1 MDTVIFKIE
10 KWKSESIA
18 NLLKE
23 INEISC
29 RLYIDFEKGVVTAK
43 DVNNDVIDTIIGV
56 IDKHF
61 IIESISVDNTTNQEK
76 SELNENDRVAKFS
89 DKDIENLLNEKLI
102 KTIVW
107 AMSHGMSSEEI
118 QKYIWTMITE
128 ISYSNSSS
136 SELRV
141 KNVSVG
147 DVVQV
152 NFGKHP
158 IGEMSDSR
166 GYAIVC
172 NISTDGSLFLVPID
186 KESSNIDS
194 NSFNILENSDVT
206 VLLEMSKYV
215 NPRRLDKVLGKV
227 EPEFLKEL
235 LNQIAITF
243 DFNSN
248 AEEIDFTKCL
258 TAEMALQEI
267 IGPALEK
274 VMPGLYPEDNQIFKF
289 LADIGMPNN
298 VITLR
303 KAFEVGI
310 HLEKITYNNL
320 ISQIISENPEMY
332 DESDS
337 KNLRNLLKRIFDN
350 WAQNYPDL
358 KKQCSKISIV
368 SIIKMFAKKFN
379 NS

>member
-18 NLLKE
+18 SLLKE

-29 RLYIDFEKGVVTAK
+29 RLHIDFEKGVITAK
-43 DVNNDVIDTIIGV
+43 DVNNYVIDTIIGV

-61 IIESISVDNTTNQEK
+61 VIESISVDNTTNQEK
-76 SELNENDRVAKFS
+76 SELNENDRVVKFF
-89 DKDIENLLNEKLI
+89 DKDIENLLNEKFI

-128 ISYSNSSS
+128 ISYSNSNS

-310 HLEKITYNNL
+310 YLEKITYNNL

>member
-18 NLLKE
+18 SLLKE

-29 RLYIDFEKGVVTAK
+29 RLHIDFEKGVITAK

-61 IIESISVDNTTNQEK
+61 VIESISVDNTTNQEK
-76 SELNENDRVAKFS
+76 SELNENDRVVKFF
-89 DKDIENLLNEKLI
+89 DKDIENLLNEKFI

-128 ISYSNSSS
+128 ISYSNSNS

-310 HLEKITYNNL
+310 YLEKITYNNL

-332 DESDS
+332 DESDG
-337 KNLRNLLKRIFDN
+337 KNLRSLLKRIFDN
-350 WAQNYPDL
+350 WAQNYPGL
-358 KKQCSKISIV
+358 KKQCFKISIV

>member
-43 DVNNDVIDTIIGV
+43 DVNNDVIDRIIGV

-61 IIESISVDNTTNQEK
+61 VIESISVDNTTNQEK
-76 SELNENDRVAKFS
+76 SELNENDRVVKFS

-107 AMSHGMSSEEI
+107 AMSHGMSSEEV

-128 ISYSNSSS
+128 ISYSNSNS

-248 AEEIDFTKCL
+248 AEESNCPKSSNEEL
-258 TAEMALQEI
+258 ALQEI

-274 VMPGLYPEDNQIFKF
+274 IKPNVDLDGQLHSF
-289 LADIGMPNN
+289 LANIGMPTN
-298 VITLR
+298 VITLN
-303 KAFEVGI
+303 KAFEIGVY
-310 HLEKITYNNL
+310 LEKITYNNL
-320 ISQIISENPEMY
+320 ISKLISDNPEMY
-332 DESDS
+332 DESDG
-337 KNLRNLLKRIFDN
+337 KNLRSLLKRIFDN

-368 SIIKMFAKKFN
+368 SIIKMFAKKYHN
-379 NS
+379 L

>member
-1 MDTVIFKIE
+1 METLIFKIYGQ
-10 KWKSESIA
+10 KTNSIA
-18 NLLKE
+18 DLLKE
-23 INEISC
+23 INQITC
-29 RLYIDFEKGVVTAK
+29 RLHIDFEKGIVTVK
-43 DVNNDVIDTIIGV
+43 DVKNDLIDTVVGV

-61 IIESISVDNTTNQEK
+61 VIKSVSVDNGTEQEK
-76 SELNENDRVAKFS
+76 SESCEDVKVVKFS

-102 KTIVW
+102 KTLVW

-128 ISYSNSSS
+128 ISYSNSN
-136 SELRV
+136 ELRV
-141 KNVSVG
+141 ENISVG

-158 IGEMSDSR
+158 AGEMSDSR

-172 NISTDGSLFLVPID
+172 NISTDGLLFLVPID

-243 DFNSN
+243 DFSSK

-274 VMPGLYPEDNQIFKF
+274 VMPGLYPEDNQISKF

>member
-76 SELNENDRVAKFS
+76 SELNENDRVVKFS

-128 ISYSNSSS
+128 ISYSNSNS

-310 HLEKITYNNL
+310 YLEKITYNNL

>member
-1 MDTVIFKIE
+1 METLIFKIYGQ
-10 KWKSESIA
+10 KTNSIA
-18 NLLKE
+18 DLLKE
-23 INEISC
+23 INQITC
-29 RLYIDFEKGVVTAK
+29 RLHIDFEKGIVTVK
-43 DVNNDVIDTIIGV
+43 DVKNDLIDTVVGV

-61 IIESISVDNTTNQEK
+61 VIKSVSVDNGTEQEK
-76 SELNENDRVAKFS
+76 SESCEDVKVVKFS

-102 KTIVW
+102 KTLVW

-128 ISYSNSSS
+128 ISYSNSN
-136 SELRV
+136 ELRV
-141 KNVSVG
+141 ENISVG

-158 IGEMSDSR
+158 AGEMSDSR

-172 NISTDGSLFLVPID
+172 NISTDGLLFLVPID

>member
-29 RLYIDFEKGVVTAK
+29 RLQIDFEKGVITAK

-76 SELNENDRVAKFS
+76 SELNENDRVVKFS

-107 AMSHGMSSEEI
+107 AMSHGMSSEEV

>member
-76 SELNENDRVAKFS
+76 SELNENDRVVKFS

-107 AMSHGMSSEEI
+107 AMSHGMSSEEV

-310 HLEKITYNNL
+310 YLEKITYNNL

>member
-18 NLLKE
+18 SLLKE

-29 RLYIDFEKGVVTAK
+29 RLHIDFEKGVITAK

-76 SELNENDRVAKFS
+76 SELNENDRVVKFS

-107 AMSHGMSSEEI
+107 AMSHGMSSEEV

-248 AEEIDFTKCL
+248 AEESNCPKSSNEEL
-258 TAEMALQEI
+258 ALQEI

-274 VMPGLYPEDNQIFKF
+274 IKPNVDFDGQLHSF
-289 LADIGMPNN
+289 LANIGMPTN

>member
-61 IIESISVDNTTNQEK
+61 VIESISVGNTTNQEK
-76 SELNENDRVAKFS
+76 SELNENDRVVKFS

-107 AMSHGMSSEEI
+107 AMSHGMSSEEV

-248 AEEIDFTKCL
+248 AEESNCPKSSNEEL
-258 TAEMALQEI
+258 ALQEI

-274 VMPGLYPEDNQIFKF
+274 IKPNVDFDGQLHSF
-289 LADIGMPNN
+289 LANIGMPTN
-298 VITLR
+298 VITLN
-303 KAFEVGI
+303 KAFEIGVY
-310 HLEKITYNNL
+310 LEKITYNNL

>member
-18 NLLKE
+18 SLLKE

-29 RLYIDFEKGVVTAK
+29 RLHIDFEKGVITAK

-76 SELNENDRVAKFS
+76 SELNENDRVVKFS

-107 AMSHGMSSEEI
+107 AMSHGMSSEEV

>member
-43 DVNNDVIDTIIGV
+43 DVNNDVIDTIIEV

>member
-18 NLLKE
+18 SLLKE

-29 RLYIDFEKGVVTAK
+29 RLHIDFEKGVITAK

-76 SELNENDRVAKFS
+76 SELNENDRVVKFF
-89 DKDIENLLNEKLI
+89 DKDIENLLNEKFI

-128 ISYSNSSS
+128 ISYSNSNS

-243 DFNSN
+243 DFSSK
-248 AEEIDFTKCL
+248 AEESNCPKSSNEEL
-258 TAEMALQEI
+258 ALQEI

-274 VMPGLYPEDNQIFKF
+274 IKPNVDLDGQLHSF

-310 HLEKITYNNL
+310 YLEKITYNNL

>member
-18 NLLKE
+18 SLLKE

-29 RLYIDFEKGVVTAK
+29 RLHIDFEKGVITAK
-43 DVNNDVIDTIIGV
+43 DVNNYVIDTIIGV

-61 IIESISVDNTTNQEK
+61 VIESISVDNTTNQEK
-76 SELNENDRVAKFS
+76 SELNENDRVVKFF
-89 DKDIENLLNEKLI
+89 DKDIENLLNEKFI

-128 ISYSNSSS
+128 ISYSNSNS

>member
-76 SELNENDRVAKFS
+76 SELNENDRVVKFS

-107 AMSHGMSSEEI
+107 AMSHGMSSEEV

>member
-1 MDTVIFKIE
+1 MVIRITKITV
-10 KWKSESIA
+10 
-18 NLLKE
+18 
-23 INEISC
+23 
-29 RLYIDFEKGVVTAK
+29 T
-43 DVNNDVIDTIIGV
+43 
-56 IDKHF
+56 
-61 IIESISVDNTTNQEK
+61 
-76 SELNENDRVAKFS
+76 
-89 DKDIENLLNEKLI
+89 
-102 KTIVW
+102 
-107 AMSHGMSSEEI
+107 
-118 QKYIWTMITE
+118 
-128 ISYSNSSS
+128 
-136 SELRV
+136 
-141 KNVSVG
+141 
-147 DVVQV
+147 
-152 NFGKHP
+152 
-158 IGEMSDSR
+158 
-166 GYAIVC
+166 
-172 NISTDGSLFLVPID
+172 
-186 KESSNIDS
+186 
-194 NSFNILENSDVT
+194 
-206 VLLEMSKYV
+206 
-215 NPRRLDKVLGKV
+215 
-227 EPEFLKEL
+227 
-235 LNQIAITF
+235 IAITF

>member
-76 SELNENDRVAKFS
+76 SELNENDRVVKFS

-107 AMSHGMSSEEI
+107 AMSHGMSSEEV

-248 AEEIDFTKCL
+248 AEESNCPKSSNEEL
-258 TAEMALQEI
+258 ALQEI

-274 VMPGLYPEDNQIFKF
+274 IKPNVDFDGQLHSFLANIVMPT
-289 LADIGMPNN
+289 N

>member
-43 DVNNDVIDTIIGV
+43 DVNNDVIDTIIEV

-76 SELNENDRVAKFS
+76 SEFNENDRVVKFS

-128 ISYSNSSS
+128 ISYSNSSL

-215 NPRRLDKVLGKV
+215 NPRRLDKVFGKV

-248 AEEIDFTKCL
+248 AEESNCPKSSNEEL
-258 TAEMALQEI
+258 ALQEI

-274 VMPGLYPEDNQIFKF
+274 IKPNVDLDGQLHSF
-289 LADIGMPNN
+289 LANIGMPTN
-298 VITLR
+298 VITLN
-303 KAFEVGI
+303 KAFEIGVY
-310 HLEKITYNNL
+310 LEKITYNNL

>member
-43 DVNNDVIDTIIGV
+43 DVNNDVIDRIIGV

-61 IIESISVDNTTNQEK
+61 VIESISVDNTTNQEK
-76 SELNENDRVAKFS
+76 SELNENDRVVKFS

-107 AMSHGMSSEEI
+107 AMSHGMSSEEV

-128 ISYSNSSS
+128 ISYSNSNS

>member
-76 SELNENDRVAKFS
+76 SELNENDRVVKFS

-107 AMSHGMSSEEI
+107 AMSHGMSSEEV

-158 IGEMSDSR
+158 IGEMSDSK

>member
-76 SELNENDRVAKFS
+76 SELNENDRVVKFS

-107 AMSHGMSSEEI
+107 AMSHGMSSEEV

-128 ISYSNSSS
+128 ISYSNSNS

-350 WAQNYPDL
+350 WAQNYPGL
-358 KKQCSKISIV
+358 KKQCFKISIV

>member
-18 NLLKE
+18 SLLKE

-29 RLYIDFEKGVVTAK
+29 RLHIDFEKGVITAK

-61 IIESISVDNTTNQEK
+61 VIESISVDNTTNQEK
-76 SELNENDRVAKFS
+76 SELNENDRVVKFF
-89 DKDIENLLNEKLI
+89 DKDIENLLNEKFI

-128 ISYSNSSS
+128 ISYSNSNS

-310 HLEKITYNNL
+310 YLEKITYNNL

>member
-76 SELNENDRVAKFS
+76 SELNENDRVVKFS

-107 AMSHGMSSEEI
+107 AMSHGMSSEEV

-289 LADIGMPNN
+289 LGEIRMPNN

>member
-1 MDTVIFKIE
+1 METLIFKIYGQ
-10 KWKSESIA
+10 KTNSIA
-18 NLLKE
+18 DLLKE
-23 INEISC
+23 INQITC
-29 RLYIDFEKGVVTAK
+29 RLHIDFEKGIVTVK
-43 DVNNDVIDTIIGV
+43 DVKNDLIDTVVGV

-61 IIESISVDNTTNQEK
+61 VIKSVSVDNGTEQEK
-76 SELNENDRVAKFS
+76 SESCEDVKVVKFS

-102 KTIVW
+102 KTLVW

-128 ISYSNSSS
+128 ISYSNSN
-136 SELRV
+136 ELRV
-141 KNVSVG
+141 ENISVG

-158 IGEMSDSR
+158 AGEMSDSR

-243 DFNSN
+243 DFSSK

-303 KAFEVGI
+303 KAYEVGI

>member
-76 SELNENDRVAKFS
+76 SELNENDRVVKFS

-107 AMSHGMSSEEI
+107 AMSHGMSSEEV

-248 AEEIDFTKCL
+248 AEESNCPKSSNEEL
-258 TAEMALQEI
+258 ALQEI

-274 VMPGLYPEDNQIFKF
+274 IKPNVDFDGQLHSF
-289 LADIGMPNN
+289 LANIGMPTN

-320 ISQIISENPEMY
+320 ISQIISGNPEMY

>member
-29 RLYIDFEKGVVTAK
+29 RLYIDFEKGVITAK

-61 IIESISVDNTTNQEK
+61 VIESISVDNTTNQEK
-76 SELNENDRVAKFS
+76 SELNENDRVVKFF

-107 AMSHGMSSEEI
+107 AMSHGMSSEEV

-128 ISYSNSSS
+128 ISYSNSNS

-248 AEEIDFTKCL
+248 AEESNCPKSSNEEL
-258 TAEMALQEI
+258 ALQEI

-274 VMPGLYPEDNQIFKF
+274 IKPNVDLNGQLHSF
-289 LADIGMPNN
+289 LANIGMPNN

-310 HLEKITYNNL
+310 YLEKITYNNL

>member
-76 SELNENDRVAKFS
+76 SELNENDRVVKFS

-107 AMSHGMSSEEI
+107 AMSHGMSSEEV

-274 VMPGLYPEDNQIFKF
+274 IKPNVDLDGQLHSF
-289 LADIGMPNN
+289 LANIGMPTN
-298 VITLR
+298 VITLN
-303 KAFEVGI
+303 KAFEIGVY
-310 HLEKITYNNL
+310 LEKITYNNL

>member
-76 SELNENDRVAKFS
+76 SELNENDRVVKFS

-107 AMSHGMSSEEI
+107 AMSHGMSSEEV

-248 AEEIDFTKCL
+248 AEESNCPKSSNEEL
-258 TAEMALQEI
+258 ALQEI

-274 VMPGLYPEDNQIFKF
+274 IKPNVDFDGQLHSF
-289 LADIGMPNN
+289 LANIGMPTN

>member
-29 RLYIDFEKGVVTAK
+29 RLHIDFEKGVITAK

-61 IIESISVDNTTNQEK
+61 VIESISVDNTTNQEK
-76 SELNENDRVAKFS
+76 SVLNENDRVVKFF
-89 DKDIENLLNEKLI
+89 DKDIENLLNEKFI

-128 ISYSNSSS
+128 ISYSNSNS

-227 EPEFLKEL
+227 ETEFLKEL

>member
-1 MDTVIFKIE
+1 METLTFKIQGQ
-10 KWKSESIA
+10 KTNSIA
-18 NLLKE
+18 DLLKE
-23 INEISC
+23 INQITC
-29 RLYIDFEKGVVTAK
+29 RLHIDFEKGIVTVK
-43 DVNNDVIDTIIGV
+43 DVKNDLIDTVVGV

-61 IIESISVDNTTNQEK
+61 VIKSVSVDNGTEQEK
-76 SELNENDRVAKFS
+76 SESCEDVKVVKFS

-102 KTIVW
+102 KTLVW

-128 ISYSNSSS
+128 ISYSNSN
-136 SELRV
+136 ELRV
-141 KNVSVG
+141 ENISVG

-158 IGEMSDSR
+158 AGEMSDSR

-172 NISTDGSLFLVPID
+172 NISTDGLLFLVPID
-186 KESSNIDS
+186 KECSNIDS

-206 VLLEMSKYV
+206 VLLELSKYV

-243 DFNSN
+243 DFSSK

>member
-76 SELNENDRVAKFS
+76 SELNENDRVVKFS

-107 AMSHGMSSEEI
+107 AMSHGMSSEEV

-248 AEEIDFTKCL
+248 AEESNCPKSSNEEL
-258 TAEMALQEI
+258 ALQEI

-274 VMPGLYPEDNQIFKF
+274 IKPNVDLDGQLHSF
-289 LADIGMPNN
+289 LANIGMPTN
-298 VITLR
+298 VITLNI
-303 KAFEVGI
+303 AFEIGVY
-310 HLEKITYNNL
+310 LEKITYNNL

>member
-43 DVNNDVIDTIIGV
+43 DVNNDVIDTIIEV

-76 SELNENDRVAKFS
+76 SEFNENDRVVKFS

-107 AMSHGMSSEEI
+107 AMSHGMSSEEV

>member
-61 IIESISVDNTTNQEK
+61 VIESISVDNTTNQEK
-76 SELNENDRVAKFS
+76 SELNENDRVVKFS

-107 AMSHGMSSEEI
+107 AMSHGMSSEEV

-128 ISYSNSSS
+128 ISYSNSNS

>member
-1 MDTVIFKIE
+1 METLIFKIYGQ
-10 KWKSESIA
+10 KTNSIA
-18 NLLKE
+18 DLLKE
-23 INEISC
+23 INQITC
-29 RLYIDFEKGVVTAK
+29 RLHIDFEKGIVTVK
-43 DVNNDVIDTIIGV
+43 DVKNDLIDTVVGV

-61 IIESISVDNTTNQEK
+61 VIKSVSVDNGTEQEK
-76 SELNENDRVAKFS
+76 SESCEDVKVVKFS

-102 KTIVW
+102 KTLVW

-128 ISYSNSSS
+128 ISYSNSN
-136 SELRV
+136 ELRV
-141 KNVSVG
+141 ENISVG

-158 IGEMSDSR
+158 AGEMSDSR

-172 NISTDGSLFLVPID
+172 NISTDGLLFLVPID

-243 DFNSN
+243 DFSSK

>member
-29 RLYIDFEKGVVTAK
+29 RLYIDFEKGVITAK

-76 SELNENDRVAKFS
+76 SELNENDRVVKFF
-89 DKDIENLLNEKLI
+89 DKDIENLLNEKFI

-128 ISYSNSSS
+128 ISYSNSNS

-310 HLEKITYNNL
+310 YLEKITYNNL

>member
-1 MDTVIFKIE
+1 METLIFKIYGQ
-10 KWKSESIA
+10 KTNSIA
-18 NLLKE
+18 DLLKK
-23 INEISC
+23 INQITC
-29 RLYIDFEKGVVTAK
+29 RLHIDFEKGIVTVK
-43 DVNNDVIDTIIGV
+43 DVKNDLIDTVVGV

-61 IIESISVDNTTNQEK
+61 VIKSVSVDNGTEQEK
-76 SELNENDRVAKFS
+76 SESCEDVKVVKFS

-102 KTIVW
+102 KTLVW

-128 ISYSNSSS
+128 ISYSNSN
-136 SELRV
+136 ELRV
-141 KNVSVG
+141 ENISVG

-158 IGEMSDSR
+158 AGEMSDSR

-310 HLEKITYNNL
+310 YLEKITYNNL

>member
-18 NLLKE
+18 SLLKE

-29 RLYIDFEKGVVTAK
+29 RLHIDFEKGVITAK
-43 DVNNDVIDTIIGV
+43 DVNNGVIDTIIGV

-61 IIESISVDNTTNQEK
+61 VIESISVDNTTNQEK
-76 SELNENDRVAKFS
+76 SELNENDRVVKFF
-89 DKDIENLLNEKLI
+89 DKDIENLLNEKFI

-128 ISYSNSSS
+128 ISYSNSNS

-310 HLEKITYNNL
+310 YLEKITYNNL

>member
-76 SELNENDRVAKFS
+76 SELNENDRVVKFS

-107 AMSHGMSSEEI
+107 AMSHGMSSEEV

-172 NISTDGSLFLVPID
+172 NISTDGSIFLVPID

>member
-1 MDTVIFKIE
+1 METLTFKIQGQ
-10 KWKSESIA
+10 KTNSIA
-18 NLLKE
+18 DLLKE
-23 INEISC
+23 INQITC
-29 RLYIDFEKGVVTAK
+29 WLHIDFEKGIVTVK
-43 DVNNDVIDTIIGV
+43 DVKNDLIDTVVGV

-61 IIESISVDNTTNQEK
+61 VIKSVSVDNVTEQEK
-76 SELNENDRVAKFS
+76 SESCEDVKVVKFS
-89 DKDIENLLNEKLI
+89 DKDIENLLNEKLT
-102 KTIVW
+102 KTLVW

-141 KNVSVG
+141 KNVSIG

-243 DFNSN
+243 DFSSK

>member
-76 SELNENDRVAKFS
+76 SELNENDRVVKFS

-107 AMSHGMSSEEI
+107 AMSHGMSSEEV

-248 AEEIDFTKCL
+248 AEESNCPKSSNEEL
-258 TAEMALQEI
+258 ALQEI

-274 VMPGLYPEDNQIFKF
+274 IKPNVDLDGQLHSF
-289 LADIGMPNN
+289 LANIGMPNN